1 MLHSQGYVN
10 IDGADASE
18 KSVEYA
24 KSKGWYTNCDAFF
37 FGNGVDAFPDKFK
50 GKFDCCTA
58 SGVFMPNHMP
68 TSAIDDMHCSLKI
81 GGYLVT
87 AMRSYLYVDGEKHGY
102 KDKMDELIREGKFRL
117 HSKGDFARGYKDG
130 HKLFSEQSS
139 VYVIL

>member
-1 MLHSQGYVN
+1 MLHAQGYVN

-58 SGVFMPNHMP
+58 SGVWMPNHMP
-68 TSAIDDMHCSLKI
+68 TSAMDDMHCSLKI

-117 HSKGDFARGYKDG
+117 HS
-130 HKLFSEQSS
+130 
-139 VYVIL
+139 